1 MAIQAVWE
9 GLKKGEMPFG
19 ACVVRK
25 GQVLAERARLII
37 RCRVRRTT
45 CSFDARSL
53 AIAWSSAF
61 YSARQHWGRGDNR
74 SQ

>member
-1 MAIQAVWE
+1 MTDADFMRMVIQAVWE

-25 GQVLAERARLII
+25 GQVLAERAPLII

-53 AIAWSSAF
+53 AITLVICF
-61 YSARQHWGRGDNR
+61 L
-74 SQ
+74 